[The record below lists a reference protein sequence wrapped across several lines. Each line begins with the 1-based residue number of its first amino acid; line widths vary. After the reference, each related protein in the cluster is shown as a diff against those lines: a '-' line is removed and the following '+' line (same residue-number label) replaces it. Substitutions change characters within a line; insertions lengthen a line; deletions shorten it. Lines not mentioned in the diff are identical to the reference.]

1 MSPNQIV
8 RAWKDADYR
17 THLTTEAAASV
28 PPNPAG
34 DIDVADSMLDLSGGE
49 EARTEWLESLGCCQG
64 FTQDGRCDFTSSGGG
79 YMCSIL
85 CFTILMTA
93 HEWCPAK

>member
-17 THLTTEAAASV
+17 ADLAAGAGAPV
-28 PPNPAG
+28 PSSPVG
-34 DIDVADSMLDLSGGE
+34 DIDLADSLLELSGGE
-49 EARTEWLESLGCCQG
+49 SRTEWLESLGCCQG
-64 FTQDGRCDFTSSGGG
+64 FTQDGKCDFTSSGGG
-79 YMCSIL
+79 FLCSVF

-93 HEWCPAK
+93 HEWCPAI